1 MNIATALKS
10 EISRISKKEVR
21 TELQALKKATTK
33 LRSDNADLKRRLA
46 ELERLVKQL
55 DKGDTKKV
63 AVAGATAEAGA
74 VARFSGKGLAAQRKR
89 LGLSAADFG
98 KLIGVSGAS
107 VYLWEEGKTRPRAT
121 HMPGIAAVRSMGK
134 REAIHRLLQLAS
146 DI

>member
-1 MNIATALKS
+1 MNIASLLKA

-21 TELQALKKATTK
+21 TELQALKKTTTK
-33 LRSDNADLKRRLA
+33 LRSDNAELKRRLA
-46 ELERLVKQL
+46 DLERVVKQL
-55 DKGDTKKV
+55 SKGGAKRAPA
-63 AVAGATAEAGA
+63 AVAQEGAGT

-121 HMPGIAAVRSMGK
+121 HMPGIAAVRGMGK
-134 REAIHRLLQLAS
+134 KEAAAKLAG
-146 DI
+146 D

>member
-10 EISRISKKEVR
+10 EISRVSRKEVR
-21 TELQALKKATTK
+21 TELQALKKVTTK

-46 ELERLVKQL
+46 DLERVVKQL
-55 DKGDTKKV
+55 SKGGTKKS
-63 AVAGATAEAGA
+63 ATAGSQDEAGT

-107 VYLWEEGKTRPRAT
+107 VYNWEEGKTRPRST
-121 HMPGIAAVRSMGK
+121 HMPGIAAIRGMGK
-134 REAIHRLLQLAS
+134 KDAVGRLKATV
-146 DI
+146 